1 MNLFGYNPS
10 DDDGKKI
17 FDNLDKFR
25 ITNDQWHLGERY
37 DTRYHYIDELI
48 ERFSRSEITPPCL
61 YQYLPTGGIAEK
73 IADNQFMMHT
83 TQGHQIVIAKGVH
96 HGHFTD
102 VKCGELDRNRCD
114 CDQCASGE
122 SSGVKVV
129 F

>member
-17 FDNLDKFR
+17 LDNLDKFR

-37 DTRYHYIDELI
+37 DTRYHYIDEWV
-48 ERFSRSEITPPCL
+48 ERFGKSKITPPCL

-73 IADNQFMMHT
+73 IADNQYMMHT
-83 TQGHQIVIAKGVH
+83 EQGHPIIITNSSLPRY
-96 HGHFTD
+96 FTD
-102 VKCGELDRNRCD
+102 VKCGDLEGYRCD
-114 CDQCASGE
+114 CDQCIDGE
-122 SSGVKVV
+122 SNGVKIV